1 MEMTGQTAGFGGQ
14 HSDYEIDTYY
24 AHIAG
29 VKTVI
34 PSTPADA
41 KGMMASAIRDPDP
54 VVFLYAAGL
63 RELVEEVPD
72 EQYLTPLNY
81 THLRAHETPEHLVC
95 RLLLEKKKN

>member
-1 MEMTGQTAGFGGQ
+1 MRAMPVVFILEMTGQTAGFAGQ

-24 AHIAG
+24 AHIPG

-41 KGMMASAIRDPDP
+41 KGMMASAIRDPNP

-72 EQYLTPLNY
+72 EQY
-81 THLRAHETPEHLVC
+81 
-95 RLLLEKKKN
+95 